1 MNSID
6 GIDAIRLAQEVSKLP
21 DGNFTIAF
29 YPYNRTKGEA
39 NDKLE
44 TKEQC
49 TFRSQLPQDRF
60 SIDGDNFFLF
70 KDRNNNE
77 RMCYRIL
84 LRYIGFPQ
92 DDYKLR
98 KINWL

>member
-1 MNSID
+1 MNSIN

-21 DGNFTIAF
+21 DGKFIIAF

-39 NDKLE
+39 SGKLE
-44 TKEQC
+44 TKKNC
-49 TFRSQLPQDRF
+49 TFRPQLPQDRF

-70 KDRNNNE
+70 KDMDGNE
-77 RMCYRIL
+77 KMCYRIL

-92 DDYKLR
+92 DDFKLR